1 MESDKIQE
9 VRKAKNVPNNC
20 MLITD
25 QFEINNILED
35 IDFDHNPES
44 IIQEDS
50 FSSLFIN
57 TDMGDYTEIWG
68 IHTSVVY
75 DNSKAYRIY

>member
-20 MLITD
+20 MLISD
-25 QFEINNILED
+25 QYEINKILKD
-35 IDFDHNPES
+35 IGFDHNPES